1 MDTEILNKPVNMQ
14 NLSHALAKVQADYVS
29 RIKYVDDSLSSIS
42 VENSDWEETDTTDNA
57 YILNKPAIK
66 AGEGENSVLIG
77 QTEQE
82 ENAQIFTL
90 YLTGAGKATTFSYTT
105 EDDLSGITVASFK
118 MYGILFTGSTVPY
131 RYITDIDTTQKT
143 ISVNSQISSSAITNQ
158 KMLLYYFYKLS
169 NDDSVAEGIRTKAVG
184 THSHAEGANSIA
196 IASSSHSEG
205 NNTKAVGV
213 VSHAEGN
220 SSIASG
226 IGSHAE
232 NSHTV
237 ASGSYSHAEN
247 YYTVASGDSSHA
259 EGNYTTASGEESHSE
274 GFQSYASGR
283 GSHSEGGY
291 GKWSN
296 VQITGDSGAVEY
308 TLTNPINIRNG
319 LTTDDIIKSAS
330 IMRSNNRILKVI
342 NATVE
347 NNKIIKFTLDST
359 LSSTDAI
366 NETVSFLFGNVAKGF
381 GSHAEGEAVFAQGN
395 GSHAEGLATQAQGI
409 ASHAEG
415 RATISQSDYSHAEGK
430 FNIGGDYL
438 HVAGNGT
445 DGDNLSNAY
454 TLDWQG
460 NGWYAGKLTVGTNP
474 TENMDVATKQY
485 VDAATAGITTNLS
498 GLADTTISSPTNGQ
512 ILVYDNTTDK
522 WINDDLILYGTV
534 TISGSTATFSSNIT
548 GSSLLNKPVLIENN
562 DSGDLYKLTSISRD
576 RYLDAVFISVKDN
589 NIKKIEVTGASVTG
603 TTALVGVYSSVEYL
617 DKANITSYTP
627 TGDYNPATKKY
638 VDDAVNG
645 IMTNLSGL
653 TDTTISSPIN
663 GQILVYDSASS
674 KWINSTA
681 SFVSSS
687 EVNTIVQTAVASA
700 LANYGDGDTAT
711 YGYVNV
717 NEEEY

>member
-1 MDTEILNKPVNMQ
+1 MDTGILNKPVNMQ

-42 VENSDWEETDTTDNA
+42 IENSDWEETDTTDNA

-77 QTEQE
+77 QTEQV

-105 EDDLSGITVASFK
+105 EDDLSGITVTSFK

-158 KMLLYYFYKLS
+158 EMLLYYFYKLS

-205 NNTKAVGV
+205 NNTRAVGIA
-213 VSHAEGN
+213 SHAEGN
-220 SSIASG
+220 SSVASG

-237 ASGSYSHAEN
+237 ASGD
-247 YYTVASGDSSHA
+247 VSHA
-259 EGNYTTASGEESHSE
+259 EGYYTTASGEESHSE
-274 GFQSYASGR
+274 GFQSYASGK

-330 IMRSNNRILKVI
+330 IMRNNNKILKVI

-347 NNKIIKFTLDST
+347 DNKIIKFTLDST

-430 FNIGGDYL
+430 FNIGGNYL

-485 VDAATAGITTNLS
+485 VDTATAGITTNLS
-498 GLADTTISSPTNGQ
+498 GL
-512 ILVYDNTTDK
+512 
-522 WINDDLILYGTV
+522 
-534 TISGSTATFSSNIT
+534 
-548 GSSLLNKPVLIENN
+548 
-562 DSGDLYKLTSISRD
+562 
-576 RYLDAVFISVKDN
+576 
-589 NIKKIEVTGASVTG
+589 
-603 TTALVGVYSSVEYL
+603 
-617 DKANITSYTP
+617 
-627 TGDYNPATKKY
+627 
-638 VDDAVNG
+638 
-645 IMTNLSGL
+645 
-653 TDTTISSPIN
+653 TDTTISNPTN

-687 EVNTIVQTAVASA
+687 EVNTIVQTAITSA

>member
-1 MDTEILNKPVNMQ
+1 MKFIINNKTINIVDAPATGTTGQVLTIDANGNPKWDNTSSDMSNYYTKSETYSKTE
-14 NLSHALAKVQADYVS
+14 
-29 RIKYVDDSLSSIS
+29 VDDLIESS
-42 VENSDWEETDTTDNA
+42 ENSDWEETDTTDNA

-66 AGEGENSVLIG
+66 AGEGENGVLIG

-90 YLTGAGKATTFSYTT
+90 YLTGAGKATTFNYTT
-105 EDDLSGITVASFK
+105 EDDLSGITVTSFK

-158 KMLLYYFYKLS
+158 EMLLYYFYKLS

-196 IASSSHSEG
+196 IAASSHSEG
-205 NNTKAVGV
+205 TNTKAVGM

-220 SSIASG
+220 SSVASG

-232 NSHTV
+232 NSHAV

-247 YYTVASGDSSHA
+247 VYTVASGEGSHA
-259 EGNYTTASGEESHSE
+259 EGYYTTASGEESHSE

-308 TLTNPINIRNG
+308 TLTEPIEIRNG
-319 LTTDDIIKSAS
+319 LTANDIIKSGS
-330 IMRSNNRILKVI
+330 IMRNNNRILKII

-395 GSHAEGLATQAQGI
+395 GSHAEGFATQAQGI

-474 TENMDVATKQY
+474 TANMDVATKQY
-485 VDAATAGITTNLS
+485 VDSAMSNYALKSEI
-498 GLADTTISSPTNGQ
+498 P
-512 ILVYDNTTDK
+512 
-522 WINDDLILYGTV
+522 TV
-534 TISGSTATFSSNIT
+534 TNDFTNDYKNKVD
-548 GSSLLNKPVLIENN
+548 SLWE
-562 DSGDLYKLTSISRD
+562 DYQ
-576 RYLDAVFISVKDN
+576 DAL
-589 NIKKIEVTGASVTG
+589 
-603 TTALVGVYSSVEYL
+603 TALG
-617 DKANITSYTP
+617 
-627 TGDYNPATKKY
+627 
-638 VDDAVNG
+638 
-645 IMTNLSGL
+645 
-653 TDTTISSPIN
+653 
-663 GQILVYDSASS
+663 
-674 KWINSTA
+674 
-681 SFVSSS
+681 
-687 EVNTIVQTAVASA
+687 
-700 LANYGDGDTAT
+700 
-711 YGYVNV
+711 
-717 NEEEY
+717 